1 MKKIFS
7 IFLSVTSFLCFSQS
21 RDKGTIE
28 LSPVIGY
35 SQSMIFI
42 FTSEPVGGI
51 NIGSNVDYYF
61 NENWSLRSGLFYQ
74 TMGSNEVIFL
84 IFSDKYSEKLKYL
97 SVPLVINWHFGSNKN
112 WNLNY
117 GVGGGF
123 LLDAKAKSGDGITI
137 DTKDVSNSFQF
148 GINAGI
154 GYKLV
159 LTENIGLVFDVSQ
172 FMGFTDTNKEKSRKN
187 FYTSFNFG
195 GVFKL

>member
-1 MKKIFS
+1 MKKIFT
-7 IFLSVTSFLCFSQS
+7 IILLFTSFFSFSQS

-35 SQSMIFI
+35 SQSMVFI

-61 NENWSLRSGLFYQ
+61 NENWSFRSGLFYQ
-74 TMGSNEVIFL
+74 TMGSKEVKFL
-84 IFSDKYSEKLKYL
+84 IFSDEYSEKLKYL
-97 SVPLVINWHFGSNKN
+97 TIPLAINWHFGSNKN

-117 GVGGGF
+117 GVSGGF
-123 LLDAKAKSGDGITI
+123 LLDAKAKSEDGITI
-137 DTKDVSNSFQF
+137 DTKDISNSFQF

-154 GYKLV
+154 GYKLT

-172 FMGFTDTNKEKSRKN
+172 FIGFTDTNKEKSRKN

>member
-1 MKKIFS
+1 MKKIMKKIFS

-74 TMGSNEVIFL
+74 TMGSNEVNFL

-117 GVGGGF
+117 GVGGGC
-123 LLDAKAKSGDGITI
+123 LGGGCSIGHHSGCG
-137 DTKDVSNSFQF
+137 NS
-148 GINAGI
+148 AC
-154 GYKLV
+154 
-159 LTENIGLVFDVSQ
+159 S
-172 FMGFTDTNKEKSRKN
+172 
-187 FYTSFNFG
+187 G
-195 GVFKL
+195 GGASGCSGGASGCSGGASGCSGGSGCGGGCGGGGCGGGGCG

>member
-42 FTSEPVGGI
+42 FTLEPVGGI

-74 TMGSNEVIFL
+74 TMGSNEVNFL

>member
-1 MKKIFS
+1 MKKIVTL
-7 IFLSVTSFLCFSQS
+7 FLSVSAFLSFSQS

-35 SQSMIFI
+35 SQSMVYI
-42 FTSEPVGGI
+42 FTSEPVDGI

-74 TMGSNEVIFL
+74 TMGSNEVNFL

-97 SVPLVINWHFGSNKN
+97 TIPLTINWHFGSNKN
-112 WNLNY
+112 WYLNY
-117 GVGGGF
+117 GFAGGF
-123 LLDAKAKSGDGITI
+123 LLDAKAKSEDGIAI
-137 DTKDVSNSFQF
+137 DTKDVTNSFQF
-148 GINAGI
+148 GINAGM
-154 GYKLV
+154 GYKLA

-172 FMGFTDTNKEKSRKN
+172 FIGLTDTNKEKSRKN
-187 FYTSFNFG
+187 FYISFNIG

>member
-1 MKKIFS
+1 MKKIFT
-7 IFLSVTSFLCFSQS
+7 IILSFTSFLSFSQS

-35 SQSMIFI
+35 SQSMVFI

-51 NIGSNVDYYF
+51 YIGSNVDYYF

-74 TMGSNEVIFL
+74 TMGSKEVNFL

-97 SVPLVINWHFGSNKN
+97 SIPLAINWHFGSNKN

-117 GVGGGF
+117 GVSGGF
-123 LLDAKAKSGDGITI
+123 LLDAKAKSEDGITI
-137 DTKDVSNSFQF
+137 DTKDISNSFQF

-154 GYKLV
+154 GYKLA
-159 LTENIGLVFDVSQ
+159 LTENIGIVFDVSQ
-172 FMGFTDTNKEKSRKN
+172 FIGFTDTNKEKSRKN

-195 GVFKL
+195 GVFNL